1 MCLFFCFFFEVF
13 CFNNCL
19 HILFL
24 VETTRCMMFDDSN
37 KKILNYNFIKTLLE
51 FEDEL
56 KRAFALYYSEN
67 LLYNKLLLDWSEL
80 SLHNKKMSSFGL
92 IKFLKEAEILPH
104 LLSIEH
110 FEDLMIKILVQFI
123 FTPLSI
129 LLCFIFSLFSLQ
141 FPQRSTNSI
150 HLLPLSFSPLP

>member
-1 MCLFFCFFFEVF
+1 
-13 CFNNCL
+13 
-19 HILFL
+19 
-24 VETTRCMMFDDSN
+24 MMFDDSN
-37 KKILNYNFIKTLLE
+37 KKILNYTFIKTLLE

-80 SLHNKKMSSFGL
+80 ALHNKKMNSFGL

-110 FEDLMIKILVQFI
+110 FEDLMIKILVI
-123 FTPLSI
+123 Y
-129 LLCFIFSLFSLQ
+129 
-141 FPQRSTNSI
+141 
-150 HLLPLSFSPLP
+150 